1 MMKKPCIF
9 AKKIR
14 AGTLAESK
22 AAHLQVFEA
31 IREACA
37 KTSLSDEDE
46 VVAEVEEAATVV
58 GPVENK
64 LANILTGLRR
74 KMDGSILPFISEKGR
89 IFHDLL
95 DNRILFFGISL
106 LFILALFLLLRP
118 ADRTSSPVSDANE
131 TLLKLSQEIEKLSNE
146 VSELKHLLQ
155 LALKIQ
161 NPILP

>member
-1 MMKKPCIF
+1 MKKPCMF

-14 AGTLAESK
+14 AGTLTESK

-46 VVAEVEEAATVV
+46 VVAEVEEAAALAE
-58 GPVENK
+58 PVENK
-64 LANILTGLRR
+64 LANIFNGLRR
-74 KMDGSILPFISEKGR
+74 KMDSSILPFISDKGR
-89 IFHDLL
+89 IFHDLV
-95 DNRILFFGISL
+95 DSRILFFGISL
-106 LFILALFLLLRP
+106 LFIVAIFLLLRP
-118 ADRTSSPVSDANE
+118 AGRTTSTVSDTNE

-146 VSELKHLLQ
+146 VSDLKQMLQ

-161 NPILP
+161 DPILP